1 MRGNTERRKADGL
14 PPTETPPPGWEVCP
28 LCELCEP
35 RGEIVDPADADCEVY
50 VGLEHIDS
58 GAPRLRR
65 WGAPGDVR
73 SAKALFHPGDVLFGK
88 LRPYLEKA
96 VLADCYGICSTDI
109 IVLKPLRRR
118 VLPQFLAYVLHTPEF
133 VAYATSTMRGVNHPR
148 TSWQAISEFKV
159 LVPPVEEQRKIA
171 AVLSAVQ
178 EAKEKTEAV
187 IEAAKALKRALLKY
201 LFTYGP
207 VPVDQADRVEL
218 KETEAGLIPLE
229 WEAVTI
235 GEVAH
240 VRGGYGFPHRYQG
253 RTAGQFPFYKVS
265 DMNTPGNETVMLRA
279 NNYVDTDVLED
290 LRAKPFP
297 PGTVIFPK
305 IGGAVYTNK
314 KRILLQPSLVD
325 NNVMGVTV
333 ADTDRCMPEFLF
345 WTLQNIDLGQLASRG
360 PLPSITAQRVKRYVV
375 ALPPLE
381 EQQRIVD
388 TLRAVESKLQ
398 AERERRSALETLFK
412 ALLRDLMTGRIRV
425 NDLDLE
431 VDA

>member
-58 GAPRLRR
+58 GDPRLRR
-65 WGAPGDVR
+65 RGAPGDVR

-118 VLPQFLAYVLHTPEF
+118 LLPQFLAYVLHTPEF

-187 IEAAKALKRALLKY
+187 IDAAKALKRALLKY

-207 VPVDQADRVEL
+207 VPVDQAERVEL
-218 KETEAGLIPLE
+218 KETDVGTIPKSWDAKRVGEVGEVVTGRTPVTADPSNYGGRYMFVRPGDMGGSKYVTRTERYLSDKGLSACRALPRGTVLVVCIGATIGKTGLTGDGPCATNQQINAVVAQSDTDSEYLYYALTYRAPALPAKAGRAAVPIVNKSNFESFLIPMCSIAEQRRIAQTLAAVDE
-229 WEAVTI
+229 KIEA
-235 GEVAH
+235 E
-240 VRGGYGFPHRYQG
+240 
-253 RTAGQFPFYKVS
+253 
-265 DMNTPGNETVMLRA
+265 
-279 NNYVDTDVLED
+279 
-290 LRAKPFP
+290 
-297 PGTVIFPK
+297 
-305 IGGAVYTNK
+305 
-314 KRILLQPSLVD
+314 
-325 NNVMGVTV
+325 
-333 ADTDRCMPEFLF
+333 
-345 WTLQNIDLGQLASRG
+345 
-360 PLPSITAQRVKRYVV
+360 
-375 ALPPLE
+375 
-381 EQQRIVD
+381 
-388 TLRAVESKLQ
+388 
-398 AERERRSALETLFK
+398 ERRVAALEQLFK
-412 ALLRDLMTGRIRV
+412 TLLRDLMTGRIRV

-431 VDA
+431 VDV